1 LLYEHRTSAE
11 SAILETELSESEN
24 LTYAEVRSPF
34 VRLASDGKQ
43 SRDRIC
49 SRSYGDPMIHCCIG
63 IMAYNEQANIG
74 QLLDA
79 LMRQKTQIVSID
91 EIIVVASGCTDRT
104 EAIVRESA
112 TRDSRIRLLVQAR
125 KEGKASAVNLL
136 IRNTCCEVIV
146 LQSADTLPAQGTIE
160 QLVSPL
166 QDSAVGMVG
175 GHPVPTNSNAT
186 FMGYAAHLVWELHHR
201 IALRHPKMGELIAF
215 RHIFQ
220 QIPFETAVDEASIE
234 PLVVG
239 QGFQLRYAPKAVV
252 YNKGPETAREYVIQ
266 RRRVNAGHLYVK
278 DTLGYKVSTM
288 SSLRSAWALLRS
300 ARLDWRY
307 FVWAPGVVALEAYVR
322 FLATYDYV
330 FCKHRPY
337 NWPTAASTK
346 QLVKTT

>member
-1 LLYEHRTSAE
+1 ML
-11 SAILETELSESEN
+11 
-24 LTYAEVRSPF
+24 
-34 VRLASDGKQ
+34 
-43 SRDRIC
+43 
-49 SRSYGDPMIHCCIG
+49 HCCIG

-74 QLLDA
+74 QLLEA
-79 LMRQKTQIVSID
+79 LMSQETRIASID

-104 EAIVRESA
+104 EAIVREFA
-112 TRDSRIRLLVQAR
+112 ARDSRIRLFVQVR

-136 IRNTCCEVIV
+136 LCNTSCEVIV
-146 LQSADTLPAQGTIE
+146 LQSADTLPAQGTID

-186 FMGYAAHLVWELHHR
+186 FMGYAAQLVWQLHHR

-239 QGFQLRYAPKAVV
+239 QGYQLHYASEAIV
-252 YNKGPETAREYVIQ
+252 YNRGPERVAEFIH
-266 RRRVNAGHLYVK
+266 RRRGNYAGHLYVK

-288 SSLRSAWALLRS
+288 SLFGSARALLEV

-307 FVWAPGVVALEAYVR
+307 FVWGPGVVLMEAYVR
-322 FLATYDYV
+322 LIATYDYV
-330 FCKHRPY
+330 VWRRKPY
-337 NWPTAASTK
+337 NWSTAASTK